1 MEYKD
6 YYKILGVDRNASE
19 QDIKRAYRRLARQL
33 HPDVNPDDKRA
44 EEKFKEINEAY
55 EVLGDPEKRDKYNR
69 LGANWQQWQRMGR
82 DPNQFNWSQWFSGAP
97 GSGTRVEWNGDLGDL
112 FGGSGGAGVFSDFF
126 RTIFGGASSSRHS
139 GRGEDLFRRTTSQ
152 RPPGGRTLR
161 GQDTTTTAEITLEE
175 AFHGTMRVMERN
187 GRRIRVKIPPGARE
201 GSKVR
206 VAGQGNPGYGG
217 DAPGDL
223 YLNITIKPHPIF
235 KREQDNLRCDVK
247 VDLYTAVLGGQ
258 AQVATLNG
266 DVSLKIPAGA
276 DSGTTF
282 RLRGKGMPNPRNP
295 QKRGD
300 LYATLQIHVPQKLT
314 PRERELF
321 EELARLWE
329 KKST

>member
-33 HPDVNPDDKRA
+33 HPDVNPNNKQA

-55 EVLGDPEKRDKYNR
+55 EVLGDSEKREKYNQ

-97 GSGTRVEWNGDLGDL
+97 GGTRVEWNGDLGDL
-112 FGGSGGAGVFSDFF
+112 FGGGGGGAGVFSDFF
-126 RTIFGGASSSRHS
+126 RTIFGGASSTRHS
-139 GRGEDLFRRTTSQ
+139 RRTEDLFRRTGNQ
-152 RPPGGRTLR
+152 RTLR

-175 AFHGTMRVMERN
+175 AFHGAIRVMERN
-187 GRRIRVKIPPGARE
+187 GRRIRVKIPPGARD

-223 YLNITIKPHPIF
+223 YLNITVKAHPVF
-235 KREQDNLRCDVK
+235 EREQDNLRCDVN

-258 AQVATLNG
+258 AQVSTLNS

-276 DSGTTF
+276 NSGTTF

-295 QKRGD
+295 QRRGD
-300 LYATLQIHVPQKLT
+300 LFATIQIHIPQELG

-321 EELARLWE
+321 EELASLRE
-329 KKST
+329 KK